1 MLSSILKKALLII
14 VAVYAI
20 MCIYYILGIGIGDGD
35 EIIFMKDI
43 EFVKANGWIE
53 AVKKNI
59 SIPHM
64 LLVYPLTLVFENHIA
79 LRVLNV
85 ILLIGLYVY
94 FKIRNK
100 ETLLFFVYFTF
111 YIATSKSFLMGTND
125 TVFHLA
131 LIIFFNEVYK
141 LSKSKI
147 WYGSLAI
154 CALIVAIFTR
164 VVFIVYSPV
173 IILGLYIIYKQ
184 KGWRSVKSIYPTI
197 LIVVLLSINLPSLL
211 ENNNLSYDK
220 KAPPENLNV
229 SWAQRQYLAQL
240 LVNDGKLQNYQHPS
254 FQATHDYLLKHGKK
268 SLPNSTFQSII
279 FDYRLTIKEFFKDLY
294 HILFYGFRQLGFMLF
309 IPILYLFYKLYKK
322 HYSVQQLFVPIS
334 LMAMIFV
341 FALIIISYIEL
352 RWFIPIF
359 TLSIIYFVDLEKNKI
374 IPKKIIM
381 LNHFVLIGMSLYG
394 MYRLL
399 PNFI

>member
-14 VAVYAI
+14 IAIYAI
-20 MCIYYILGIGIGDGD
+20 MCIYYILGIRIGDGD
-35 EIIFMKDI
+35 EIIFIKDI

-64 LLVYPLTLVFENHIA
+64 LLVFPLTFVFENYIA

-85 ILLIGLYVY
+85 ILLLGLYVY

-100 ETLLFFVYFTF
+100 ETFLFFVYFTF
-111 YIATSKSFLMGTND
+111 FMATSKSFLMGTND
-125 TVFHLA
+125 TVFHVA

-141 LSKSKI
+141 LSKSEI
-147 WYGSLAI
+147 WYGSLAM
-154 CALIVAIFTR
+154 CALIVAVFTR
-164 VVFIVYSPV
+164 VVFIVYLPV

-197 LIVVLLSINLPSLL
+197 LIVVLLSINIPSLL

-254 FQATHDYLLKHGKK
+254 FQETQDYLWEHGNE
-268 SLPNSTFQSII
+268 SLPRNNFQSII
-279 FDYRLTIKEFFKDLY
+279 FDYRLTTKEFFKDLW
-294 HILFYGFRQLGFMLF
+294 HILFYGFRQLGLMLF
-309 IPILYLFYKLYKK
+309 IPIFFIFYKLYKK
-322 HYSVQQLFVPIS
+322 DFSIKQLFVPIS
-334 LMAMIFV
+334 LMVMILV

-359 TLSIIYFVDLEKNKI
+359 TLAILYFNDLSKI
-374 IPKKIIM
+374 NHIPGNVVMI
-381 LNHFVLIGMSLYG
+381 NHTILIGMSIYG
-394 MYRLL
+394 LYRLM
-399 PNFI
+399 PYFI